1 MTGML
6 FVMQQ
11 PGTSTMPKTS
21 GSGCA
26 QGKLSLVFLN
36 FVNHRNIKYYKN
48 YSFVLFPNIIFF
60 LSELLSFDLNHL
72 FNKKLLKNAIS

>member
-26 QGKLSLVFLN
+26 QGKLFSGFLN
-36 FVNHRNIKYYKN
+36 TVNQRNTKYYKKKFCIVRK
-48 YSFVLFPNIIFF
+48 YFLFSIGIIVIWFKPFV
-60 LSELLSFDLNHL
+60 
-72 FNKKLLKNAIS
+72 

>member
-26 QGKLSLVFLN
+26 QGKLFSGF
-36 FVNHRNIKYYKN
+36 
-48 YSFVLFPNIIFF
+48 
-60 LSELLSFDLNHL
+60 
-72 FNKKLLKNAIS
+72 

>member
-26 QGKLSLVFLN
+26 QGKLSLGFLN

-60 LSELLSFDLNHL
+60 SIGIIVIWFKP
-72 FNKKLLKNAIS
+72 FV

>member
-26 QGKLSLVFLN
+26 QGKLFSGFLN
-36 FVNHRNIKYYKN
+36 TVNQRNTKYYKKN
-48 YSFVLFPNIIFF
+48 FVSYENIFFF
-60 LSELLSFDLNHL
+60 LSELLSFGSNHL
-72 FNKKLLKNAIS
+72 FNKKR